1 MQIID
6 NVKFYRIFYS
16 YLDSNWL
23 TFDKIFLTMKKILLF
38 LSVVLISGSA
48 FAQYA
53 GDVSYGFR
61 GGLNYSNLSGD
72 GLDDLESRLGFHGA
86 FFADIHMSDKF
97 LISPELGVSAL
108 GVNEQYSVAD
118 GLTGDAGDDLDA
130 KTNWLQLTLLAK
142 LNLGE
147 KLYVMAGPQ
156 AGVNVTQNDNND
168 YYNYDFAAVAGV
180 GYRFNGSW
188 SVDVRYGFGL
198 SNIYDRGLGDLSEA
212 NNRYFQLGVSY
223 RIFN

>member
-1 MQIID
+1 
-6 NVKFYRIFYS
+6 
-16 YLDSNWL
+16 
-23 TFDKIFLTMKKILLF
+23 MKKYLLLF
-38 LSVVLISGSA
+38 SVVLLSTSA
-48 FAQYA
+48 FAQYV

-61 GGLNYSNLSGD
+61 GGLNYSNLAGD
-72 GLDDLESRLGFHGA
+72 DLGDLESRLGFHGS

-97 LISPELGVSAL
+97 IISPELGVSAL
-108 GVNEQYSVAD
+108 GVNEQYTVASPLS
-118 GLTGDAGDDLDA
+118 GTDAGDDIDA

-168 YYNYDFAAVAGV
+168 YYNYDFAAVAGI
-180 GYRFNGSW
+180 GYRLNSSW

-212 NNRYFQLGVSY
+212 NNRYFQVGVAY